1 MPLYEFEGKQPK
13 IAKTAFVFPTA
24 VIIGDVRIGENCYI
38 APNAVLR
45 GDWGYIEVGDGSNI
59 QDTCV
64 IHAVPDEGTILGKNS
79 HIGHGAIVHQAELGN
94 HVLVGINAVIM
105 DWVKIGDNCIIGGG
119 CLIPQRKV
127 IEPNSVVMG
136 VPGKVVGKVS
146 EQQSTYSW
154 WATELYQTLPKRYH
168 KTLKP
173 L

>member
-64 IHAVPDEGTILGKNS
+64 IHAVPDEGTILGENS

-105 DWVKIGDNCIIGGG
+105 DWAKIGDNCIIGGG
-119 CLIPQRKV
+119 CLIPHRKV
-127 IEPNSVVMG
+127 IAPNSVVMG

-146 EQQSTYSW
+146 EKQSEYSW
-154 WATELYQTLPKRYH
+154 WATKLYQTLPKRYH
-168 KTLKP
+168 DTLKP